1 MKTSPRL
8 GVCSILCVLVTIAV
22 STACRSVRRE
32 AELARAKQEY
42 LDSVRLGA
50 KPQVPAVDPREA
62 PPAIRGRARF
72 VQSGRSEVDVIVPT
86 ITTDGIVDEV
96 EGWRAALEIGQLPP
110 ATGLAQPMTF
120 RLGYSGYEAS
130 KESVDYDLEKHDR
143 IWTAVHVT
151 YYDGTDRWYQR
162 SWFLENQLGDR
173 FVELKLANDLGKPA
187 LRLVRDDLQVLEP
200 NTPAVYQR
208 PNTNVGDPNSDSVA
222 IRGRA
227 RFRSKTSNR
236 SATGTLEGVAPVQQK
251 PVTSA
256 SAVLYF
262 SESTGRV
269 PEPRT
274 ARSQCRPARRIRVT
288 RAAPGVAAF
297 RDRRDDGLGRGP
309 LLLWRRDLELLRRP
323 VESPD
328 AGRRRGG
335 GAVRQRVDVA
345 DGRLRHAH

>member
-86 ITTDGIVDEV
+86 ITKDGIVDEV

-269 PEPRT
+269 PEPRNRT
-274 ARSQCRPARRIRVT
+274 GWVPLVGPDESGLYQGSVTGVLQFPAT
-288 RAAPGVAAF
+288 
-297 RDRRDDGLGRGP
+297 
-309 LLLWRRDLELLRRP
+309 
-323 VESPD
+323 D
-328 AGRRRGG
+328 ATMVWV
-335 GAVRQRVDVA
+335 AVRFFYGDGTSSYYVVPWSHPTPVDGA
-345 DGRLRHAH
+345 AAEQYDSAWMSLMDG